1 MLGHDIIRANLIAE
15 VKKAKFFADL
25 ADEVSSHNVEYLPL
39 CLRFVD
45 EKYDIREE
53 FVSFAR
59 VRATDIANAIV
70 SMLEELGLSLADL
83 RGQGYDGASTMSGEK
98 SGVQKQLRDIQPKA
112 HCAGHSFNL
121 AIVSSCTIPCV
132 RNCIDIVKSL
142 TISIKSSPKREGLLK
157 RV

>member
-1 MLGHDIIRANLIAE
+1 M
-15 VKKAKFFADL
+15 
-25 ADEVSSHNVEYLPL
+25 EYLPL
-39 CLRFVD
+39 CLRFVE

-53 FVSFAR
+53 LVSFKLAR

-70 SMLEELGLSLADL
+70 SMLEELGLSLGDL

-112 HCAGHSFNL
+112 LYTHCAGHSFNL
-121 AIVSSCTIPCV
+121 AIVSSCAIPCV

-142 TISIKSSPKREGLLK
+142 TIWIKSSPKREGLLK
-157 RV
+157 CVCECRIQEGTSSNRNPILHYTMGGKH